1 MNEHDN
7 QQTLPS
13 RDRSVTNAI
22 GLLAALL
29 TTAAFL
35 PQVLHTLATRDTR
48 GISLRMYVIFV
59 AGVLLWLIYGVLVR
73 DLPLILANA
82 ITLLLAG
89 AILYLKLRHG

>member
-1 MNEHDN
+1 M
-7 QQTLPS
+7 T
-13 RDRSVTNAI
+13 TAI

-59 AGVLLWLIYGVLVR
+59 VGVLLWLIYGVLTG
-73 DLPLILANA
+73 DLPLILANGV
-82 ITLLLAG
+82 TLLLAG
-89 AILYLKLRHG
+89 AILVLKLRHG

>member
-1 MNEHDN
+1 MI
-7 QQTLPS
+7 TAL
-13 RDRSVTNAI
+13 

-59 AGVLLWLIYGVLVR
+59 AGVLLWLLYGLLTR
-73 DLPLILANA
+73 DLPLIVANA
-82 ITLLLAG
+82 VTLVLAG
-89 AILYLKLRHG
+89 TILYLKLRHG

>member
-1 MNEHDN
+1 M
-7 QQTLPS
+7 T
-13 RDRSVTNAI
+13 TAI

-59 AGVLLWLIYGVLVR
+59 AGVLLWLIYGVLTS
-73 DLPLILANA
+73 DLPLILANGV
-82 ITLLLAG
+82 TLLLAG
-89 AILYLKLRHG
+89 AILVLKLRHG

>member
-1 MNEHDN
+1 M
-7 QQTLPS
+7 T
-13 RDRSVTNAI
+13 TAI

-59 AGVLLWLIYGVLVR
+59 AGVLLWLIYGLLTG
-73 DLPLILANA
+73 DLPLILANGV
-82 ITLLLAG
+82 TLLLAG
-89 AILYLKLRHG
+89 AILVLKLRHG

>member
-1 MNEHDN
+1 M
-7 QQTLPS
+7 T
-13 RDRSVTNAI
+13 TAI

-48 GISLRMYVIFV
+48 GLSLRMYTIFV
-59 AGVLLWLIYGVLVR
+59 AGVALWLVYGLLTR
-73 DLPLILANA
+73 DLPLVLANSV
-82 ITLLLAG
+82 TLVLAG

>member
-1 MNEHDN
+1 M
-7 QQTLPS
+7 T
-13 RDRSVTNAI
+13 TAI

-59 AGVLLWLIYGVLVR
+59 AGVLLWLIYGLLTG
-73 DLPLILANA
+73 DLPLILANGV
-82 ITLLLAG
+82 TLLLGG
-89 AILYLKLRHG
+89 AILVLKLRHG

>member
-1 MNEHDN
+1 MI
-7 QQTLPS
+7 TAL
-13 RDRSVTNAI
+13 

-59 AGVLLWLIYGVLVR
+59 AGVLLWLIYGLLTR
-73 DLPLILANA
+73 DLPLIVANA
-82 ITLLLAG
+82 VTLVLAG
-89 AILYLKLRHG
+89 TILYLKLRHG

>member
-1 MNEHDN
+1 M
-7 QQTLPS
+7 T
-13 RDRSVTNAI
+13 TAI

-59 AGVLLWLIYGVLVR
+59 AGVLLWLIYGVLTG
-73 DLPLILANA
+73 DLPLILANGV
-82 ITLLLAG
+82 TLLLAG
-89 AILYLKLRHG
+89 AILVLKLRHG

>member
-1 MNEHDN
+1 MI
-7 QQTLPS
+7 T
-13 RDRSVTNAI
+13 AI

-48 GISLRMYVIFV
+48 GILLRMYVIFV
-59 AGVLLWLIYGVLVR
+59 AGLLLWLIYGLLMR

-82 ITLLLAG
+82 VTLLLAG

>member
-1 MNEHDN
+1 M
-7 QQTLPS
+7 T
-13 RDRSVTNAI
+13 TAI

-59 AGVLLWLIYGVLVR
+59 AGVLLWLIYGLLTGA
-73 DLPLILANA
+73 LPLILANA

>member
-1 MNEHDN
+1 MI
-7 QQTLPS
+7 T
-13 RDRSVTNAI
+13 AI

-59 AGVLLWLIYGVLVR
+59 AGVLLWLIYGLLTG
-73 DLPLILANA
+73 DLPLILANGV
-82 ITLLLAG
+82 TLLLAG
-89 AILYLKLRHG
+89 AILVLKLRHG

>member
-1 MNEHDN
+1 M
-7 QQTLPS
+7 T
-13 RDRSVTNAI
+13 TAI

-59 AGVLLWLIYGVLVR
+59 AGVLLWLIYGLLMR
-73 DLPLILANA
+73 DLPLILANGV
-82 ITLLLAG
+82 TLLLAG
-89 AILYLKLRHG
+89 VILYLKMRHG

>member
-1 MNEHDN
+1 M
-7 QQTLPS
+7 T
-13 RDRSVTNAI
+13 TAI

-59 AGVLLWLIYGVLVR
+59 AGVLLWLIYGLLTG

-89 AILYLKLRHG
+89 AILILKLRHG

>member
-1 MNEHDN
+1 M
-7 QQTLPS
+7 T
-13 RDRSVTNAI
+13 TAI

-59 AGVLLWLIYGVLVR
+59 VGVLLWLIYGVLTG
-73 DLPLILANA
+73 DLPLILANGV
-82 ITLLLAG
+82 TLLLAG